1 MELFGQIVIYIIMA
15 CAVIGAVFSIV
26 KEDHPIG
33 QKFLEGIDSIGPIFL
48 PVAGI
53 LAAAPFL
60 TGFVTSVFGPIYEAI
75 GADAS
80 MAATTIIAVDMG
92 GYQLADAIAATRESW
107 IMAMMTGYMAGA
119 TIVFSIP
126 VALKMLKKE
135 DRKYLALGVMS
146 GMLTIPV
153 GVFISCAI
161 IAFTDPMV
169 REIVN
174 TSGVGTY
181 QLALTF
187 GLILRNLVPL
197 IIFCVAIAIGLLLKP
212 NAMIRGFLVFGK
224 TMDSVLRLVFVFAVV
239 EYFTGFFSTV
249 IGHWGF
255 DPIIA
260 DAAEPFRALEV
271 AGYIGIMLC
280 GAFPMVYMI
289 QVYLHRPLNAL
300 GKRLGLSADATTGIL
315 AATANIL
322 ALFAIVKDLVP
333 EDKVKCIAYAVCSA
347 FLIGDHLSFT
357 ANFQPSLIL
366 PVMTGKFLAG
376 CLAVFLATRIAVP
389 RARILAE
396 KDLELAAAKKTDIKT
411 ASAGA

>member
-15 CAVIGAVFSIV
+15 CAVTGAVFSIV

-60 TGFVTSVFGPIYEAI
+60 TGFVTSVFGPLYEAI

-107 IMAMMTGYMAGA
+107 IMALTTGYMAGA
-119 TIVFSIP
+119 TIIFSIP

-161 IAFTDPMV
+161 IALTDPMI
-169 REIVN
+169 REVVS
-174 TSGVGTY
+174 TSGAGTY
-181 QLALTF
+181 QLVLSF
-187 GLILRNLVPL
+187 GLIFRNLVPL

-212 NAMIRGFLVFGK
+212 NAMIKGFLIFGK
-224 TMDSVLRLVFVFAVV
+224 AMDSAIRLVFVFAVV

-260 DAAEPFRALEV
+260 DTAEPFRALEV

-289 QVYLHRPLNAL
+289 QIYLHRPLNAL

-315 AATANIL
+315 AATANVL

-366 PVMTGKFLAG
+366 PVMAGKFLGG
-376 CLAVFLATRIAVP
+376 CLGVYLATKIAVP

-396 KDLELAAAKKTDIKT
+396 KDLELAAAKKADIET